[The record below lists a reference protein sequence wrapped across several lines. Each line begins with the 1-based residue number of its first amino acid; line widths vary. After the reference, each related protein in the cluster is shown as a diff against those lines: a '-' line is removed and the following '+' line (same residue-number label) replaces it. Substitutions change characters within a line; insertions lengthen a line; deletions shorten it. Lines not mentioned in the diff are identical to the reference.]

1 MNYFNELLEINKIIT
16 NDDNN
21 VRIENL
27 EEVYQLLDTF
37 NRRPFDLDEFIKLCI
52 LLFNKKTRWVWL

>member
-1 MNYFNELLEINKIIT
+1 MDYFNELLEINRIIT

-27 EEVYQLLDTF
+27 EGVYQLLDTF

-52 LLFNKKTRWVWL
+52 LLFNKKTR